1 MQAVKV
7 FNNNAVSVVM
17 PDGRE
22 AILVGNGLGFGR
34 RPGDVIDKS
43 RVSKVYYV
51 QNELQT
57 KFLKMLDNVTPQVM
71 QAAERISLAAEE
83 QGILLSSKSTISL
96 VDHISFALERVEKG
110 TFLPNLMLSE
120 TRMLYPKEYAVGQR
134 ALELV
139 RQFCGVQLPED
150 EAGYIALHLVAGAAD
165 GALAKKNKQQAA
177 IIGLMSYFMYLTAG
191 NVTLTQLGMLAEAD
205 PLVGLYGTGQSTVFG
220 IQTVDMGVFGGIL
233 LGLVC
238 GWVYNRTCEKQF
250 KGIITQI
257 YSGNRW
263 SFTCMVVFSILF
275 GFGSCF
281 FWPPVQNVISALTD
295 LIATSGN
302 FGLFLYGFL
311 ERFLIPTG
319 LHHLIYTPFQFS
331 ALGNSLT
338 VGDATYTG
346 SYIVMMMEYSMGLPF
361 SDGIVWMYTGFTK
374 TFGYFGIVAAFIF
387 CARKENR
394 KKTAAV
400 LVPLAF
406 TASLASIT
414 EPLDFMFCFTAP
426 ILWVAH
432 ACISGLFIVLLHIFH
447 VTGFTTNLLGSVLM
461 NLSAGADKTN
471 YPTLYLLAL
480 CQIAVYFVVFT
491 LLIKAFNLHTP
502 GREEVSTETA
512 GSDAPAKKASVKNA
526 AEVQCVI
533 DGLGGKE
540 NILSV
545 DNCFTRLRVNIKDPA
560 KLDEAAI
567 NKLPNSGIVKKGTD
581 IQIVYGLQ
589 VADIKRAV
597 EAQLENQ

>member
-1 MQAVKV
+1 MKEKV
-7 FNNNAVSVVM
+7 MNGLEKFSKAMLS
-17 PDGRE
+17 PLSYISAAGL
-22 AILVGNGLGFGR
+22 ILVLGALLTSTSLSAMIPVLQWTPIKLLGQLIYNCIM
-34 RPGDVIDKS
+34 VIINNLS
-43 RVSKVYYV
+43 LMFCVGI
-51 QNELQT
+51 
-57 KFLKMLDNVTPQVM
+57 
-71 QAAERISLAAEE
+71 AA
-83 QGILLSSKSTISL
+83 
-96 VDHISFALERVEKG
+96 
-110 TFLPNLMLSE
+110 
-120 TRMLYPKEYAVGQR
+120 
-134 ALELV
+134 
-139 RQFCGVQLPED
+139 
-150 EAGYIALHLVAGAAD
+150 
-165 GALAKKNKQQAA
+165 ALAKKNKQQAA

-205 PLVGLYGTGQSTVFG
+205 PMVGLYGTGQSTVFG

-263 SFTCMVVFSILF
+263 SFT
-275 GFGSCF
+275 
-281 FWPPVQNVISALTD
+281 
-295 LIATSGN
+295 
-302 FGLFLYGFL
+302 
-311 ERFLIPTG
+311 
-319 LHHLIYTPFQFS
+319 
-331 ALGNSLT
+331 
-338 VGDATYTG
+338 
-346 SYIVMMMEYSMGLPF
+346 
-361 SDGIVWMYTGFTK
+361 
-374 TFGYFGIVAAFIF
+374 
-387 CARKENR
+387 
-394 KKTAAV
+394 
-400 LVPLAF
+400 
-406 TASLASIT
+406 ASLASIT
-414 EPLDFMFCFTAP
+414 EPLDFMFCFSAP

-512 GSDAPAKKASVKNA
+512 KSDAPAKKASVKNA

-560 KLDEAAI
+560 KLDEASI

>member
-1 MQAVKV
+1 MKEKV
-7 FNNNAVSVVM
+7 MNGLEKFSKAMLS
-17 PDGRE
+17 PLSYISAAGL
-22 AILVGNGLGFGR
+22 ILVLGALLTSTSLSAMIPVLQWTPIKLLGQLIYNCIM
-34 RPGDVIDKS
+34 VIINNLS
-43 RVSKVYYV
+43 LMFCVGI
-51 QNELQT
+51 
-57 KFLKMLDNVTPQVM
+57 
-71 QAAERISLAAEE
+71 AA
-83 QGILLSSKSTISL
+83 
-96 VDHISFALERVEKG
+96 
-110 TFLPNLMLSE
+110 
-120 TRMLYPKEYAVGQR
+120 
-134 ALELV
+134 
-139 RQFCGVQLPED
+139 
-150 EAGYIALHLVAGAAD
+150 
-165 GALAKKNKQQAA
+165 ALAKKNKQQAA

-205 PLVGLYGTGQSTVFG
+205 PMVGLYGTGQSTVFG

-361 SDGIVWMYTGFTK
+361 SDGIVWMYTGFT
-374 TFGYFGIVAAFIF
+374 
-387 CARKENR
+387 
-394 KKTAAV
+394 
-400 LVPLAF
+400 
-406 TASLASIT
+406 
-414 EPLDFMFCFTAP
+414 
-426 ILWVAH
+426 
-432 ACISGLFIVLLHIFH
+432 
-447 VTGFTTNLLGSVLM
+447 TNLLGSVLM

-491 LLIKAFNLHTP
+491 LLIKAFNIHTP

-512 GSDAPAKKASVKNA
+512 RSDAPAKKASVKNA